1 MTWFYVFIGGGL
13 GSILRYSLSIYA
25 ARFVLQFPF
34 ATLCS
39 NFLASLLVALFSF
52 VIVKKIDNTWLHPMV
67 IVGFCGGF
75 STFSTFSLETA
86 SLIQMGNFGLA
97 LLNIVLSILICV
109 GIVFVLNK

>member
-1 MTWFYVFIGGGL
+1 
-13 GSILRYSLSIYA
+13 
-25 ARFVLQFPF
+25 
-34 ATLCS
+34 
-39 NFLASLLVALFSF
+39 LVALFSF
-52 VIVKKIDNTWLHPMV
+52 VIVKKIDNAWLHPMV